1 MHGWF
6 SRKRLCTSANAFT
19 IELAAITTSDP
30 LDDLFEHT
38 GTVVVV
44 CLFIEVDG
52 KPTRGRLV
60 LVNGV
65 TTSTVVGVAT
75 IDVVELVDEEEPQ
88 DVMPISKRGNNGR
101 RRTL

>member
-1 MHGWF
+1 MHGWS
-6 SRKRLCTSANAFT
+6 SRKRLSTSVNALT

-30 LDDLFEHT
+30 LDDLSVHT

-60 LVNGV
+60 FVNDV
-65 TTSTVVGVAT
+65 ATSTVVGVAP
-75 IDVVELVDEEEPQ
+75 IDVVELVDEEVPHA
-88 DVMPISKRGNNGR
+88 VMPISKTGNNR
-101 RRTL
+101 RKRTL